1 MSPVRFSL
9 GGVFSLLLMMSTLAH
24 AQGPAQVAC
33 VGDSITFGD
42 GIFWRARHSYPAVL
56 EQLSNGRLKVRNFG
70 VNGTTALPRTG
81 RAWEHTQAAQD
92 ALASN
97 PDWVIIMLGIN
108 DLAFPEQADRDPGA
122 LRALVQRFPNLPG
135 KPHVFLCTLTPI
147 APADRCRELH
157 HQQVMNPAIRA
168 VAQETGAGVIDIS
181 AAFPNRPEL
190 LPDGLHPSPEGAKI
204 IAQTVWVALEAAL
217 PKPQIQAAPIP
228 GPVAISIR
236 NEAQAARQRAERWL
250 ADRTLPDN
258 LPDPQ
263 TAWAERELR
272 SPEDVA
278 DWLPLL
284 DGPLTGDDDV
294 YERCAALAVAL
305 ARIGHERVFLAP
317 DRPVIWREA
326 LLHQLVIHQRMDAK
340 AAATGTQPLPTRTLR
355 RHPRHM
361 VRAPSAHNRHR
372 PVSPFF
378 AGILPC
384 AAAK

>member
-1 MSPVRFSL
+1 
-9 GGVFSLLLMMSTLAH
+9 
-24 AQGPAQVAC
+24 
-33 VGDSITFGD
+33 
-42 GIFWRARHSYPAVL
+42 
-56 EQLSNGRLKVRNFG
+56 
-70 VNGTTALPRTG
+70 
-81 RAWEHTQAAQD
+81 
-92 ALASN
+92 
-97 PDWVIIMLGIN
+97 
-108 DLAFPEQADRDPGA
+108 
-122 LRALVQRFPNLPG
+122 
-135 KPHVFLCTLTPI
+135 
-147 APADRCRELH
+147 
-157 HQQVMNPAIRA
+157 MNPAIRA

-326 LLHQLVIHQRMDAK
+326 LLHQLVIHQRMDAQGGGYWNPT
-340 AAATGTQPLPTRTLR
+340 AADPNTPAAIRATW
-355 RHPRHM
+355 
-361 VRAPSAHNRHR
+361 
-372 PVSPFF
+372 
-378 AGILPC
+378 C
-384 AAAK
+384 ALQALTTAIGP

>member
-42 GIFWRARHSYPAVL
+42 GIFWRARHAYPAVL

-108 DLAFPEQADRDPGA
+108 DLAFPEQADRYPGA
-122 LRALVQRFPNLPG
+122 LRALVQRFQNLPG
-135 KPHVFLCTLTPI
+135 KPTVFLCTLTPI
-147 APADRCRELH
+147 APADRQVAVNRTI
-157 HQQVMNPAIRA
+157 QQVMNPAIRA

-204 IAQTVWVALEAAL
+204 IAQTVWEALEAAL

-250 ADRTLPDN
+250 ADRTLPDD

-263 TAWAERELR
+263 AAWAERELR

-326 LLHQLVIHQRMDAK
+326 LLHQLVIHQRMDAQGGGYWNPT
-340 AAATGTQPLPTRTLR
+340 AADPNTPAAT
-355 RHPRHM
+355 
-361 VRAPSAHNRHR
+361 RATW
-372 PVSPFF
+372 
-378 AGILPC
+378 C
-384 AAAK
+384 ALQALTTAIGP